1 MIYGN
6 IEGIRESQLNEL
18 ERLYGMEFA
27 RDEFLPD
34 RLLAL
39 LVRFTQALNREIM
52 VYLGRDGGVLE
63 IAVGSASNVGLP
75 ELHLRRNTE
84 RLAGFRCI
92 HTHPGGDARLSIVDE
107 QALRLLRFD
116 AMCAIGVG
124 EQYCTGITAAFLGEM
139 EYGRLSIVTYGPV
152 KPGRIPH
159 KTWLREIELAEER
172 VGRAI
177 AEGGTVENAEKV
189 MLISVDSDDSLSELA
204 NLADTAGMVVLTR
217 VLQKRAKPD
226 TSTYIGAGKAE
237 ELQLTCQAME
247 IDMAIVDDEIS
258 AAQQR
263 NLEKILGV
271 DVLDRTALI
280 LNIFARRAKTA
291 EGKLQVEL
299 AMLKY
304 RLPRLAG
311 LGASLSRMGSGA
323 SLRMRGPGETKLE
336 LDRRI
341 IRGRI
346 EDLTKELKELSRQRA
361 MRRARREKQGETI
374 VALVG
379 YTNAG
384 KSTLLNALSGADAY
398 VEDKLFATLDPI
410 FRQVELPEN
419 RSCLLVDTVGFINKL
434 PHQLVEA
441 FHSTLEE
448 ALNADLLV
456 LVHDLSAPDMAD
468 QRATVLRVLRELG
481 AGDKPCVEA
490 FNKIDAV
497 DFREPIDPPGA
508 VYISAKTGEGLDRL
522 REEISRRVAAMR
534 ARVELTIPFDKGAA
548 LSALHAVA
556 EVLSQE
562 YGENGATVV
571 CRIDAVNL
579 ARIQKMLQS

>member
-1 MIYGN
+1 M
-6 IEGIRESQLNEL
+6 L
-18 ERLYGMEFA
+18 
-27 RDEFLPD
+27 
-34 RLLAL
+34 
-39 LVRFTQALNREIM
+39 
-52 VYLGRDGGVLE
+52 
-63 IAVGSASNVGLP
+63 
-75 ELHLRRNTE
+75 
-84 RLAGFRCI
+84 FR
-92 HTHPGGDARLSIVDE
+92 S
-107 QALRLLRFD
+107 
-116 AMCAIGVG
+116 
-124 EQYCTGITAAFLGEM
+124 
-139 EYGRLSIVTYGPV
+139 
-152 KPGRIPH
+152 
-159 KTWLREIELAEER
+159 
-172 VGRAI
+172 
-177 AEGGTVENAEKV
+177 
-189 MLISVDSDDSLSELA
+189 
-204 NLADTAGMVVLTR
+204 
-217 VLQKRAKPD
+217 
-226 TSTYIGAGKAE
+226 
-237 ELQLTCQAME
+237 
-247 IDMAIVDDEIS
+247 
-258 AAQQR
+258 
-263 NLEKILGV
+263 
-271 DVLDRTALI
+271 
-280 LNIFARRAKTA
+280 
-291 EGKLQVEL
+291 
-299 AMLKY
+299 
-304 RLPRLAG
+304 
-311 LGASLSRMGSGA
+311 
-323 SLRMRGPGETKLE
+323 
-336 LDRRI
+336 I

-346 EDLTKELKELSRQRA
+346 EDLTRELKELSRQRA

>member
-1 MIYGN
+1 MY
-6 IEGIRESQLNEL
+6 ENET
-18 ERLYGMEFA
+18 RPQ
-27 RDEFLPD
+27 R
-34 RLLAL
+34 AL
-39 LVRFTQALNREIM
+39 LVSLDTGEYDAEVSLGELEELAHTAGAEPVLTLTQKRPAPDTATCIGSGM
-52 VYLGRDGGVLE
+52 V
-63 IAVGSASNVGLP
+63 
-75 ELHLRRNTE
+75 
-84 RLAGFRCI
+84 
-92 HTHPGGDARLSIVDE
+92 E
-107 QALRLLRFD
+107 QA
-116 AMCAIGVG
+116 A
-124 EQYCTGITAAFLGEM
+124 
-139 EYGRLSIVTYGPV
+139 
-152 KPGRIPH
+152 
-159 KTWLREIELAEER
+159 
-172 VGRAI
+172 
-177 AEGGTVENAEKV
+177 
-189 MLISVDSDDSLSELA
+189 
-204 NLADTAGMVVLTR
+204 
-217 VLQKRAKPD
+217 
-226 TSTYIGAGKAE
+226 
-237 ELQLTCQAME
+237 QLCQQEE
-247 IDMAIVDDEIS
+247 IDLLIFDRELTPTQI
-258 AAQQR
+258 R
-263 NLEKILGV
+263 NLEKACGV
-271 DVLDRTALI
+271 QVIDRTTLI
-280 LNIFARRAKTA
+280 LDIFAQRARSK